1 MGARIPQDVRL
12 NESLRQGATLS
23 LLDDE
28 TFLKDLDSNLSSRA
42 IAQMHGIK
50 SKSTVNEY
58 RAKRRAQNAVI
69 ATEAI
74 KLAPNRDTLEDSTD
88 GPRVLTAIRD
98 RCLNLDDAR
107 AWIRSSGDNPDDYTL
122 SIKSIA
128 YGADMFSNKMSATPK
143 HKGQAAPA
151 TIDASDLYAAIDK
164 WVPTV
169 APKLTPTAQTFV
181 VCAADLQSGKTDY
194 GLKSTDLAKRVLNS
208 FAEAAKI
215 ATETRFAEIILADL
229 GDIVE
234 NINSTSSQRATNDLA
249 ITEQIRLARRLMLEG
264 IKMLAPLTDSLVYV
278 AVPSN
283 HGSVR
288 IGPKSPEN
296 HVLDDYGIEIA
307 EQLRDICAESD
318 KLSNVSV
325 VIPEQSSETLA
336 YTTSGTT
343 LGFAHGHQAQSP
355 DSLGKFWQGQS
366 HGRMPLGDA
375 DIALFGHYHSFRVQ
389 QSGDARWLMV
399 SPASDNGSS
408 WFTNKTGER
417 SQAGMLS
424 FITSNREWSNL
435 RIL

>member
-1 MGARIPQDVRL
+1 MSV
-12 NESLRQGATLS
+12 
-23 LLDDE
+23 LDDPRHRDA
-28 TFLKDLDSNLSSRA
+28 FLGAFHAGTPSRQ
-42 IAQMHGIK
+42 IAHDFPV
-50 SKSTVNEY
+50 SKSTVNSW
-58 RAKRRAQNAVI
+58 RKHGLPGAVENLP
-69 ATEAI
+69 AGTTE
-74 KLAPNRDTLEDSTD
+74 ESSD
-88 GPRVLTAIRD
+88 GTKSVTAIRN
-98 RCLNLDDAR
+98 RPITLADAR
-107 AWIRSSGDNPDDYTL
+107 AWIRSSNDNPDDYTL

-128 YGADMFSNKMSATPK
+128 YGVDMFSNKMSATPK
-143 HKGQAAPA
+143 HKGAADRLA
-151 TIDASDLYAAIDK
+151 VDTADLYAAIDT
-164 WVPTV
+164 WVPAV
-169 APKLTPTAQTFV
+169 APKRHATDQTLV

-194 GLKSTDLAKRVLNS
+194 GLKSTDLAQRVMAS
-208 FAEAAKI
+208 FASAALI
-215 ATETRFAEIILADL
+215 ATGTRFAEIILADL

-325 VIPEQSSETLA
+325 VIPEQSMETLA
-336 YTTSGTT
+336 YTTSGTV

-366 HGRMPLGDA
+366 HGRMPLAAA
-375 DIALFGHYHSFRVQ
+375 DIALFGHYHSLRVQ

-424 FITSNREWSNL
+424 FVTSGGNWSDL

>member
-1 MGARIPQDVRL
+1 MSACSVCLKVGK
-12 NESLRQGATLS
+12 GATSHLGNTAWARE
-23 LLDDE
+23 LGIDE
-28 TFLKDLDSNLSSRA
+28 ASVRRHLKHISKRVGTEPQTTEESSDGSRA
-42 IAQMHGIK
+42 
-50 SKSTVNEY
+50 V
-58 RAKRRAQNAVI
+58 
-69 ATEAI
+69 
-74 KLAPNRDTLEDSTD
+74 
-88 GPRVLTAIRD
+88 TAIRS
-98 RCLNLDDAR
+98 RPVTLADAR
-107 AWIRSSGDNPDDYTL
+107 DWITSTGDNPDHYNL
-122 SIKSIA
+122 SIRAIA
-128 YGADMFSNKMSATPK
+128 YGVDMFSNRMSATPK
-143 HKGQAAPA
+143 HAKGSVSTALES
-151 TIDASDLYAAIDK
+151 TDDMWAAIDS
-164 WVPTV
+164 WVPV
-169 APKLTPTAQTFV
+169 APTSDVSENATFV
-181 VCAADLQSGKTDY
+181 VCAADLQTGKTDY
-194 GLKSTDLAKRVLNS
+194 GLKSPDLAKRVLES
-208 FAEAAKI
+208 FAKAAAI

-288 IGPKSPEN
+288 IVPKSPEN

-318 KLSNVSV
+318 KLSNVTV
-325 VIPEQSSETLA
+325 VIPEQSAETLA

-355 DSLGKFWQGQS
+355 DALGKFWQGQS
-366 HGRMPLGDA
+366 HGRMPLGSA

-424 FITSNREWSNL
+424 FVTANGQWSDL

>member
-1 MGARIPQDVRL
+1 MSSCSVCAIAGV
-12 NESLRQGATLS
+12 GATS
-23 LLDDE
+23 ELDN
-28 TFLKDLDSNLSSRA
+28 TAWARS
-42 IAQMHGIK
+42 IG
-50 SKSTVNEY
+50 VNE
-58 RAKRRAQNAVI
+58 ASVRRHLKHIVKHVSNGPQTTEESSDGSKAV
-69 ATEAI
+69 
-74 KLAPNRDTLEDSTD
+74 
-88 GPRVLTAIRD
+88 TAIRS
-98 RCLNLDDAR
+98 RAVTLADAR
-107 AWIRSSGDNPDDYTL
+107 AWISATGDNPDDYTL
-122 SIKSIA
+122 SIRSIA
-128 YGADMFSNKMSATPK
+128 YGTDMWSNRMSATPK
-143 HKGQAAPA
+143 HVKGSVSA
-151 TIDASDLYAAIDK
+151 IDTDDLWAAINSWTPAAVSHK
-164 WVPTV
+164 SF
-169 APKLTPTAQTFV
+169 APETFV
-181 VCAADLQSGKTDY
+181 VCAADLQAGKTDF
-194 GLKSTDLAKRVLNS
+194 GLKSPDLAKRVLES
-208 FAEAAKI
+208 FAKAAAI
-215 ATETRFAEIILADL
+215 ATETRYAEIVLADL

-307 EQLRDICAESD
+307 EQLRDICNESD
-318 KLSNVSV
+318 KLSNVTV
-325 VIPEQSSETLA
+325 IIPEQSAETLA

-366 HGRMPLGDA
+366 HGRMPLATA

-424 FITSNREWSNL
+424 FVTSGGQWTEL
-435 RIL
+435 KIL

>member
-1 MGARIPQDVRL
+1 M
-12 NESLRQGATLS
+12 S
-23 LLDDE
+23 LLE
-28 TFLKDLDSNLSSRA
+28 NKGFLADLANAAISSRA
-42 IAQMHGIK
+42 ISAKYSDGTQRIG
-50 SKSTVNEY
+50 KSTVNDYRKNGVPSVEATASISGESEKHNLDGSADYTRFSTTPWGHDNY
-58 RAKRRAQNAVI
+58 RAFIQSKGQ
-69 ATEAI
+69 
-74 KLAPNRDTLEDSTD
+74 
-88 GPRVLTAIRD
+88 
-98 RCLNLDDAR
+98 
-107 AWIRSSGDNPDDYTL
+107 NPDEVTFTWGWTSNPL
-122 SIKSIA
+122 GGFWNKLNNVRPIA
-128 YGADMFSNKMSATPK
+128 AGA
-143 HKGQAAPA
+143 AA
-151 TIDASDLYAAIDK
+151 IDTADLYAAIDS
-164 WVPTV
+164 WMPPVRRPDV
-169 APKLTPTAQTFV
+169 ITAQTFV
-181 VCAADLQSGKTDY
+181 VCAADLQTGKTDY
-194 GLKSTDLAKRVLNS
+194 GLKSTDLAKRVLAS
-208 FAEAAKI
+208 FTEAARI
-215 ATETRFAEIILADL
+215 ATETHFAEIILADL

-307 EQLRDICAESD
+307 EQLRDICNESD

-325 VIPEQSSETLA
+325 VIPETSMETLA

-366 HGRMPLGDA
+366 HGRMPLAAA
-375 DIALFGHYHSFRVQ
+375 DIALFGHYHSLRVQ

-424 FITSNREWSNL
+424 FVTSNHAWSDL